1 MAYELY
7 YCHPYRCEIVDSDC
21 FKSEHC
27 DRYLEYRGQGDTMA
41 TQASAA
47 LNKLIYKFYNDGDV
61 FDWTYHKPTWNDLS
75 SYANWLYTYIPETRG
90 ILKKAVKDGATDT
103 DYSIALYELYELIFE
118 NHDMLDELNMH
129 PAVGDI
135 YNQEGVFECV
145 EIEDEWDEWDD
156 DEDDE
161 W

>member
-7 YCHPYRCEIVDSDC
+7 YCSPCNCEIVKWDC
-21 FKSEHC
+21 FKNEHC
-27 DRYLEYRGQGDTMA
+27 ERYLETRGQGETMA

-75 SYANWLYTYIPETRG
+75 SYANWLYTYLPETRE
-90 ILKKAVKDGATDT
+90 ILEKAVRYGATET
-103 DYSIALYELYELIFE
+103 DYTIALYELYELVFE
-118 NHDMLDELNMH
+118 NHDMLDELNTH
-129 PAVGDI
+129 PAIGDI
-135 YNQEGVFECV
+135 YNQEGVFEC
-145 EIEDEWDEWDD
+145 IWRNDWDD